1 MSRQE
6 VDEPMSRIV
15 IVNGSPRKNG
25 NTSRMVSALVEEAGR
40 KGHEVKVFEVGAMK
54 LDGCRA
60 CGCCFGNGRACVS
73 SDAFN
78 DIADAIESS
87 DSIVLAMPVY
97 WYSIPGQIKNVIDRF
112 FSFVVGKRDVSGKR
126 FALISCCE
134 EDDLTVFDG
143 VKEPLIRTAKSLGWT
158 YAGDVLV
165 PGVLNEGDVDGTD
178 GCDRVVELVNSL

>member
-1 MSRQE
+1 MSK
-6 VDEPMSRIV
+6 IV
-15 IVNGSPRKNG
+15 VINGSPRKNG
-25 NTSRMVSALVEEAGR
+25 NTSRMVSALVDEAGR
-40 KGHEVKVFEVGAMK
+40 KGSEAKVFEVGGMK

-60 CGCCFGNGRACVS
+60 CCRCFSNGKACVC
-73 SDAFN
+73 SDIFN

-112 FSFVVGKRDVSGKR
+112 FAFVVGKRDVSGKR

-143 VKEPLIRTAKSLGWT
+143 VKEPLIRTVKPLGWT
-158 YAGDVLV
+158 YIGDVLV
-165 PGVLNEGDVDGTD
+165 PGVLDEGDVDGTD
-178 GCDRVVELVNSL
+178 GCSRAAELVNIL